1 MIVSLYI
8 YSILI
13 PVSVGIPLRDSSQ
26 LYEPTV
32 QARQHRGS
40 IQAVHKGHHGKGLA
54 GTGTMTT
61 MELGMYVLLTA
72 FCFAIIVFVI
82 SCVVYASKFRPA
94 MIESGLD
101 PLSAGKSNGSG
112 GSGGF
117 RDVRLKES
125 TTNAHDWVWLGRST
139 IDRQS
144 IVAETNTHLNPRG
157 DIRYFPK
164 WFNLLKALLFSR
176 FPHAHH

>member
-1 MIVSLYI
+1 
-8 YSILI
+8 
-13 PVSVGIPLRDSSQ
+13 
-26 LYEPTV
+26 
-32 QARQHRGS
+32 
-40 IQAVHKGHHGKGLA
+40 
-54 GTGTMTT
+54 
-61 MELGMYVLLTA
+61 MYVLLTA

-101 PLSAGKSNGSG
+101 PLTGLGKGNGNGGSG
-112 GSGGF
+112 AGGF

-144 IVAETNTHLNPRG
+144 VPAAGDANPPQPQQQQHINARG
-157 DIRYFPK
+157 
-164 WFNLLKALLFSR
+164 
-176 FPHAHH
+176 

>member
-1 MIVSLYI
+1 
-8 YSILI
+8 
-13 PVSVGIPLRDSSQ
+13 
-26 LYEPTV
+26 
-32 QARQHRGS
+32 
-40 IQAVHKGHHGKGLA
+40 
-54 GTGTMTT
+54 
-61 MELGMYVLLTA
+61 MYVLLTA

-101 PLSAGKSNGSG
+101 PLTGLGKGNGNGGSG
-112 GSGGF
+112 AGGAGGF

-144 IVAETNTHLNPRG
+144 VPAAGDPPQQQQQQHINARG
-157 DIRYFPK
+157 
-164 WFNLLKALLFSR
+164 
-176 FPHAHH
+176 

>member
-1 MIVSLYI
+1 
-8 YSILI
+8 
-13 PVSVGIPLRDSSQ
+13 
-26 LYEPTV
+26 
-32 QARQHRGS
+32 
-40 IQAVHKGHHGKGLA
+40 
-54 GTGTMTT
+54 MTT

-101 PLSAGKSNGSG
+101 PLSTGKGNGSG

-157 DIRYFPK
+157 NSSSVLHPVSY
-164 WFNLLKALLFSR
+164 
-176 FPHAHH
+176 

>member
-1 MIVSLYI
+1 
-8 YSILI
+8 
-13 PVSVGIPLRDSSQ
+13 
-26 LYEPTV
+26 
-32 QARQHRGS
+32 
-40 IQAVHKGHHGKGLA
+40 
-54 GTGTMTT
+54 
-61 MELGMYVLLTA
+61 MYVLLTA

-101 PLSAGKSNGSG
+101 PLTGLGKGNGNGGSG
-112 GSGGF
+112 AGGF

-144 IVAETNTHLNPRG
+144 VPAAGDANPPQQQQQQHINARGKLLPGLPLLSLLISWSSLTDSRMRITSNPIINYDNGRRVSSFDQQQPKLQTHIVPASNLN
-157 DIRYFPK
+157 K
-164 WFNLLKALLFSR
+164 L
-176 FPHAHH
+176 HADQ

>member
-1 MIVSLYI
+1 
-8 YSILI
+8 
-13 PVSVGIPLRDSSQ
+13 
-26 LYEPTV
+26 
-32 QARQHRGS
+32 
-40 IQAVHKGHHGKGLA
+40 
-54 GTGTMTT
+54 
-61 MELGMYVLLTA
+61 MYVLLTA

-101 PLSAGKSNGSG
+101 PLTGLGKGNGNG
-112 GSGGF
+112 GGAGF

-144 IVAETNTHLNPRG
+144 VAVNDTNPQQQQQQQQPQQQQHVNARGRFHLH
-157 DIRYFPK
+157 
-164 WFNLLKALLFSR
+164 S
-176 FPHAHH
+176 

>member
-1 MIVSLYI
+1 M
-8 YSILI
+8 
-13 PVSVGIPLRDSSQ
+13 SS
-26 LYEPTV
+26 
-32 QARQHRGS
+32 
-40 IQAVHKGHHGKGLA
+40 
-54 GTGTMTT
+54 

-101 PLSAGKSNGSG
+101 PLTGVGKGNGNGAAGG
-112 GSGGF
+112 GGF

-144 IVAETNTHLNPRG
+144 VAVADANVPQQQQQQPQQQTHQQHHINARG
-157 DIRYFPK
+157 K
-164 WFNLLKALLFSR
+164 LLTI
-176 FPHAHH
+176 

>member
-1 MIVSLYI
+1 
-8 YSILI
+8 
-13 PVSVGIPLRDSSQ
+13 
-26 LYEPTV
+26 
-32 QARQHRGS
+32 
-40 IQAVHKGHHGKGLA
+40 
-54 GTGTMTT
+54 
-61 MELGMYVLLTA
+61 MYVLLTA

-101 PLSAGKSNGSG
+101 PLG
-112 GSGGF
+112 GSGKGNGNGNGNASGF

-144 IVAETNTHLNPRG
+144 VAVNDANTPQAQPQHVNARGNAHNP
-157 DIRYFPK
+157 
-164 WFNLLKALLFSR
+164 L
-176 FPHAHH
+176 

>member
-1 MIVSLYI
+1 M
-8 YSILI
+8 
-13 PVSVGIPLRDSSQ
+13 SS
-26 LYEPTV
+26 
-32 QARQHRGS
+32 
-40 IQAVHKGHHGKGLA
+40 
-54 GTGTMTT
+54 

-101 PLSAGKSNGSG
+101 PLSVGKGNGSGGSG

-144 IVAETNTHLNPRG
+144 MVAESNTHLNARG
-157 DIRYFPK
+157 MGE
-164 WFNLLKALLFSR
+164 
-176 FPHAHH
+176 